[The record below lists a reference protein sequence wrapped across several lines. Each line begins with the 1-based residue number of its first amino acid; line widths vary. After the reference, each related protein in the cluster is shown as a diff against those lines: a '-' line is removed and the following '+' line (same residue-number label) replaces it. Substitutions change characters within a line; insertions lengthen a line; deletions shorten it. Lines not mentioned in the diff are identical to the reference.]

1 MDAAILD
8 ATRELLARDGY
19 ARLTMDAVAERAG
32 VGKAAIYRRH
42 ATKQEMV
49 FAATVHAAEP
59 LDPADTGS
67 LVGDLTA
74 LVEEIAVTL
83 SSPASSAAALGL
95 LADMRPDTSL
105 GARFRERFLVGE
117 LAGVER
123 LLDRAVARGE
133 LPPPPDRPDVHVVHA
148 LVTGPIF
155 TTLFLQHRDPL
166 GLAEPLGGLIAAALT
181 APRQAATGSAT
192 ATAQRR
198 GRPGHSPDDP

>member
-1 MDAAILD
+1 MDAAILQ
-8 ATRELLARDGY
+8 ATRELLATDGY

-49 FAATVHAAEP
+49 FAAAVHAAEP

-74 LVEEIAVTL
+74 LVEEIAVTM
-83 SSPASSAAALGL
+83 SGPASSAAALGL
-95 LADMRPDTSL
+95 LADMGPETSL

-166 GLAEPLGGLIAAALT
+166 ALAERLGGLIAAALT
-181 APRQAATGSAT
+181 GSEAGSGSGSE
-192 ATAQRR
+192 AGSGSGSGSEA
-198 GRPGHSPDDP
+198 GS